1 MRPAL
6 NGVSRGR
13 TVGWLLGA
21 AVAAA
26 LVAGCSSSSK
36 PKPAALEALTPQIA
50 GRQVWQGQRLDGGVS
65 FPLAVTAVKGRFFVA
80 GDDGIVSAV
89 DASSGREAWRG
100 SAGARLSAGVGSDGR
115 FAAVVTRKDE
125 LVVMEAG
132 AVLWRAQLDSSVV
145 TAPLVAGERVFV
157 VGVDRV
163 VHAFDALDGRRLWT
177 LRRPGDPLT
186 LSQAGVLAAYKDTLL
201 VGQGP
206 RLLGVDPLRGTV
218 RWEVAVTSPR
228 GTNEVERLADLVGPM
243 SRQGSQF
250 CVRAFQNA
258 VGCVDAERGA
268 LQWNNNTGGVQAV
281 GGDADFVYSA
291 DASDRITARRR
302 SNGETAWTYERL
314 LNRELSPPAAVGKT
328 VVFGDF
334 EGQLHF
340 LARDSGTPLLRL
352 PTDGSPIVAAPV
364 LVDNTLL
371 VVTQKGGLFAFRPE

>member
-1 MRPAL
+1 MK
-6 NGVSRGR
+6 GTSRGR
-13 TVGWLLGA
+13 AAAWLLGA

-80 GDDGIVSAV
+80 GDDGVVSAV

-100 SAGARLSAGVGSDGR
+100 SAGAKLSAGVGSDGR

-352 PTDGSPIVAAPV
+352 PTDGSPIVSAPV